1 MASSD
6 PPRLYFAYGSNLSPT
21 QMSLRCPASTPLG
34 LAHLPDHTFII
45 NARRYAN
52 VVPNGPVNPAYLAN
66 VDADAAAAP
75 TTDPASASAPPP
87 PPSAPPPAA
96 PGVYGALYALPPQ
109 DEATLDRCEGVPHAY
124 QKQDLAVSIVN
135 LTSKGTGATSAAAGL
150 TPGSNVT
157 ALVYVD
163 TERTEPS
170 TPWPEY
176 IDRMNRGVDE
186 ATERFGL
193 PRGYVDEVIR
203 AYIPAAAA
211 AAASDEDVGG
221 GGKSKTIKD
230 PFLEIS

>member
-1 MASSD
+1 SS
-6 PPRLYFAYGSNLSPT
+6 PRLYFAYGSNLSPT

-34 LAHLPDHTFII
+34 LAHLPNHTFII
-45 NARRYAN
+45 NSRRYAN
-52 VVPNGPVNPAYLAN
+52 VVPNGPANPAHP
-66 VDADAAAAP
+66 AAATP
-75 TTDPASASAPPP
+75 TTDPAPASV
-87 PPSAPPPAA
+87 
-96 PGVYGALYALPPQ
+96 PGVYGILYALPPQ

-124 QKQDLAVSIVN
+124 QKQDLAIKVVN
-135 LTSKGTGATSAAAGL
+135 FTPPSTTAAVNL

-170 TPWPEY
+170 TPWDEY

-203 AYIPAAAA
+203 PYIPA
-211 AAASDEDVGG
+211 
-221 GGKSKTIKD
+221 
-230 PFLEIS
+230 

>member
-52 VVPNGPVNPAYLAN
+52 VVPNGPVNPAHS
-66 VDADAAAAP
+66 AAAAT
-75 TTDPASASAPPP
+75 TTDPVSGPAS
-87 PPSAPPPAA
+87 A
-96 PGVYGALYALPPQ
+96 PGVYGVLYALPPQ
-109 DEATLDRCEGVPHAY
+109 DEATLDRCEGVPYAY

-135 LTSKGTGATSAAAGL
+135 LTSQGNGAASAAAGL

-170 TPWPEY
+170 TPWAEY

-203 AYIPAAAA
+203 ACIPAAA

>member
-1 MASSD
+1 MVSPD

-52 VVPNGPVNPAYLAN
+52 VVPNGPVNPAYLA
-66 VDADAAAAP
+66 DADAAAAP

-87 PPSAPPPAA
+87 PPSAPPSAA
-96 PGVYGALYALPPQ
+96 PGVYGVLYALPPR

-124 QKQDLAVSIVN
+124 QKQDLAVSIAN
-135 LTSKGTGATSAAAGL
+135 LASKGIGAASAAAGL
-150 TPGSNVT
+150 APGSNVT

-170 TPWPEY
+170 TPRAEY
-176 IDRMNRGVDE
+176 VDRMNRGVDE

-193 PRGYVDEVIR
+193 PRGYVDDVIR
-203 AYIPAAAA
+203 GYIPAAAA
-211 AAASDEDVGG
+211 SSEEDT
-221 GGKSKTIKD
+221 KTIKD

>member
-1 MASSD
+1 
-6 PPRLYFAYGSNLSPT
+6 PRLYFAYGSNLSPT
-21 QMSLRCPASTPLG
+21 QMSLRCPASKPLG

-52 VVPNGPVNPAYLAN
+52 VVPNGPVNPACLA
-66 VDADAAAAP
+66 DADAAAAP

-87 PPSAPPPAA
+87 PSAPPSAA
-96 PGVYGALYALPPQ
+96 PGVYGVLYALPPQ

-124 QKQDLAVSIVN
+124 QKQDLTVSIVN
-135 LTSKGTGATSAAAGL
+135 LTSDGTAAATTNL

-170 TPWPEY
+170 TPWAEY
-176 IDRMNRGVDE
+176 VDRMNRGVDE

-203 AYIPAAAA
+203 NYIPAAA
-211 AAASDEDVGG
+211 S
-221 GGKSKTIKD
+221 
-230 PFLEIS
+230 

>member
-1 MASSD
+1 MASSN

-52 VVPNGPVNPAYLAN
+52 VVPNDPVNPAYLA
-66 VDADAAAAP
+66 DADAAAAP

-87 PPSAPPPAA
+87 PSAPPSAA
-96 PGVYGALYALPPQ
+96 PGVYGVLYALPPQ

-124 QKQDLAVSIVN
+124 QKQDLAVSIAN
-135 LTSKGTGATSAAAGL
+135 LASKGTGATSAAAGL

-176 IDRMNRGVDE
+176 VDRMNRGVDE

-193 PRGYVDEVIR
+193 PRGYVDDVIR
-203 AYIPAAAA
+203 GYIPAAAA
-211 AAASDEDVGG
+211 ASSEEDT
-221 GGKSKTIKD
+221 KTIKD

>member
-1 MASSD
+1 MASSN

-52 VVPNGPVNPAYLAN
+52 VVPNGPVNPAYPA
-66 VDADAAAAP
+66 DADAAAAP

-87 PPSAPPPAA
+87 PSAPPSAA
-96 PGVYGALYALPPQ
+96 PGVYGVLYALPPQ

-124 QKQDLAVSIVN
+124 QKQDLAVSIAN
-135 LTSKGTGATSAAAGL
+135 LASKGTGATSAAAGL

-170 TPWPEY
+170 TPRAEY
-176 IDRMNRGVDE
+176 VDRMNRGVDE

-193 PRGYVDEVIR
+193 PRGYVDDVIR
-203 AYIPAAAA
+203 GYIPAAAA
-211 AAASDEDVGG
+211 SSEEDT
-221 GGKSKTIKD
+221 KTIKD

>member
-1 MASSD
+1 MATTS

-34 LAHLPDHTFII
+34 LAHLPNHTFII
-45 NARRYAN
+45 NSRRYAN
-52 VVPNGPVNPAYLAN
+52 VVPNGPV
-66 VDADAAAAP
+66 DAP
-75 TTDPASASAPPP
+75 H
-87 PPSAPPPAA
+87 PPSAVPATDTAPA
-96 PGVYGALYALPPQ
+96 PGVYGILYALPPQ
-109 DEATLDRCEGVPHAY
+109 DEATLDRCEGVPHSY
-124 QKQDLAVSIVN
+124 QKQELAVKVVN
-135 LTSKGTGATSAAAGL
+135 FTPAGTAAAVNL

-170 TPWPEY
+170 TPWDEY

-203 AYIPAAAA
+203 AYIPAAATSLDSKEEEEGA
-211 AAASDEDVGG
+211 GV
-221 GGKSKTIKD
+221 GKSKTIKD
-230 PFLEIS
+230 PFLEKF